1 MEFKLTD
8 KAKDKMLELKNE
20 EQPIKLKITG
30 YSWCGAELGI
40 VSEKQSDEDKIF
52 NVEGIDLIVS
62 DELVG
67 AIKGAEIDYTNG
79 VFRKGFEV
87 VAKFN

>member
-8 KAKDKMLELKNE
+8 KAKEKMIEYKNN
-20 EQPIKLKITG
+20 EQPIKLKVTG

-40 VSEKQSDEDKIF
+40 VSEKQSDKDEIF
-52 NVEGIDLIVS
+52 KVEGIELIVS

-79 VFRKGFEV
+79 VFKKGFEV
-87 VAKFN
+87 VPKFS

>member
-1 MEFKLTD
+1 MNFKLTE
-8 KAKDKMLELKNE
+8 KAKEKMNELKNN

-40 VSEKQSDEDKIF
+40 VSEKQSDNDKLY

-62 DELVG
+62 DELEG

-79 VFRKGFEV
+79 LFKKGFEV
-87 VAKFN
+87 VAQFN